1 MQGIGQTNPVK
12 NEGIGKFSKAGNG
25 IGKFRPQGNAEVK
38 RPSVQ
43 PEEK

>member
-25 IGKFRPQGNAEVK
+25 IGKFKPQGNAEVK